1 MAAVVVIANL
11 VAMASGKVPAV
22 IAVSLVTVC
31 LVAWALLSGGR
42 PAPSQRSRTPLR
54 RTLHRLGAGRK

>member
-31 LVAWALLSGGR
+31 LVAWALLSGG
-42 PAPSQRSRTPLR
+42 
-54 RTLHRLGAGRK
+54 